1 MNIKRILVG
10 FLFLIILVLWYLR
23 SLWVSSTNIPDWV
36 DTLGVVLMMLP
47 LLAILVFVI
56 WTMTSFKWERLATT
70 LLLIVATLSSMLI
83 AKFAFINW
91 LMIVLSSLLVVKVCF
106 YKKKNPKSMLILSG
120 VLCIAFF
127 LSLLNPIVSARWS
140 YAAYVDPITA
150 LNAKIYLTK
159 AQKEALSRT
168 GVSHIETRNP
178 KIRIDSSDY
187 RNFGIEKYGYI
198 YIADF

>member
-1 MNIKRILVG
+1 MNIKRILAG
-10 FLFLIILVLWYLR
+10 FLFVIILVLWYLR

-70 LLLIVATLSSMLI
+70 LLLIVATLSSMPI

-106 YKKKNPKSMLILSG
+106 YKKKNPKFIGG
-120 VLCIAFF
+120 VVYSIFSKSVKSDSEC
-127 LSLLNPIVSARWS
+127 SLVIC
-140 YAAYVDPITA
+140 
-150 LNAKIYLTK
+150 
-159 AQKEALSRT
+159 
-168 GVSHIETRNP
+168 G
-178 KIRIDSSDY
+178 IRRSDY
-187 RNFGIEKYGYI
+187 RFKC
-198 YIADF
+198 